1 MESALVSSKIRRS
14 PGLQLTSAECS
25 PCLVETVTF
34 REKVI
39 IFTFYM
45 RTTATKAA
53 TTFRSISTE
62 RLREIKERADYL
74 ALKNA
79 ALRGELLERDAI
91 LRAGEAFVISVRSLI
106 ETSSMTKEE
115 KNSLLE
121 TLSTWPI
128 TVSDAAKK
136 QARQIHIKRGAEEKE
151 D

>member
-1 MESALVSSKIRRS
+1 
-14 PGLQLTSAECS
+14 
-25 PCLVETVTF
+25 
-34 REKVI
+34 
-39 IFTFYM
+39 M
-45 RTTATKAA
+45 RTAASKAA

-91 LRAGEAFVISVRSLI
+91 LRAGEAFVVSIRSLI
-106 ETSSMTKEE
+106 ETSSMTKDE

-128 TVSDAAKK
+128 TVNDAAKRQK
-136 QARQIHIKRGAEEKE
+136 RQIHIGASESG

>member
-1 MESALVSSKIRRS
+1 
-14 PGLQLTSAECS
+14 
-25 PCLVETVTF
+25 
-34 REKVI
+34 
-39 IFTFYM
+39 M

-79 ALRGELLERDAI
+79 ALRGELLEREAI
-91 LRAGEAFVISVRSLI
+91 TKAGEAFVVSIRSLI
-106 ETSSMTKEE
+106 ETSSMPKEE

-121 TLSTWPI
+121 TLATWPI
-128 TVSDAAKK
+128 TVNDAVKRQK
-136 QARQIHIKRGAEEKE
+136 RQIHIGASESG